1 MDNMKTG
8 ALIAQMRKEKGM
20 TQKALADSI
29 GVSNAAVSKWETG
42 KGFPDISML
51 EPLSN
56 ALGLTV
62 SEILAGERLEDTSL
76 SDTLIRDMADISSKE
91 QAQKAKL
98 YNWLIA
104 ITTAVLYLTVSLIT
118 GRWEITWI
126 IWIVY
131 CIYRVVSEFITR
143 K

>member
-1 MDNMKTG
+1 MDNIKTG

-42 KGFPDISML
+42 KGFPDISLL

-56 ALGLTV
+56 ALGLTI

-76 SDTLIRDMADISSKE
+76 SDTLVRDMADISSKE

-131 CIYRVVSEFITR
+131 CIYRVVSEFIIR

>member
-8 ALIAQMRKEKGM
+8 ALIAQTRKEKGM

-42 KGFPDISML
+42 KGFPDISLL

-76 SDTLIRDMADISSKE
+76 SDTLVRDMADISSKE
-91 QAQKAKL
+91 QAKKAKL

-131 CIYRVVSEFITR
+131 CIYRVVSEFIIR

>member
-42 KGFPDISML
+42 KGFPDISLL

-76 SDTLIRDMADISSKE
+76 SDTLVRDMADISSKE

-131 CIYRVVSEFITR
+131 CIYRVVSEFIIR

>member
-42 KGFPDISML
+42 KGFPDISL
-51 EPLSN
+51 LGPLSN

-76 SDTLIRDMADISSKE
+76 SDTLVRDMADISSKE

-131 CIYRVVSEFITR
+131 CIYRVVSEFIIR

>member
-8 ALIAQMRKEKGM
+8 ALIAQMRKEKGI

-42 KGFPDISML
+42 KGFPDISLL

-76 SDTLIRDMADISSKE
+76 SDTLVRDMADISSKE

-131 CIYRVVSEFITR
+131 CIYRVVSEFIIR

>member
-1 MDNMKTG
+1 MDNIKTG

-29 GVSNAAVSKWETG
+29 GVSNAAISKWETG
-42 KGFPDISML
+42 KGFPDISLL

-76 SDTLIRDMADISSKE
+76 SDTLVRDMADISSKE
-91 QAQKAKL
+91 QAQKARL

-104 ITTAVLYLTVSLIT
+104 ITTAILYLTVSLIT

-131 CIYRVVSEFITR
+131 CIYRVVSEFIIR

>member
-8 ALIAQMRKEKGM
+8 ALIAQTRKEKGM

-42 KGFPDISML
+42 KGFPDISL
-51 EPLSN
+51 LGPLSN

-76 SDTLIRDMADISSKE
+76 SDTLVRDMADISSKE
-91 QAQKAKL
+91 QAQKANEHNRLKEL
-98 YNWLIA
+98 
-104 ITTAVLYLTVSLIT
+104 VS
-118 GRWEITWI
+118 EIESMG
-126 IWIVY
+126 WIVTL
-131 CIYRVVSEFITR
+131 RM

>member
-42 KGFPDISML
+42 KGFPDISLL

-76 SDTLIRDMADISSKE
+76 SDTLVRDMADISSKE

-118 GRWEITWI
+118 GRWEITWT

-131 CIYRVVSEFITR
+131 CIYRVVSEFIIR

>member
-76 SDTLIRDMADISSKE
+76 SDTLVRDMADISSKE

-131 CIYRVVSEFITR
+131 CIYRAVSEFIIR